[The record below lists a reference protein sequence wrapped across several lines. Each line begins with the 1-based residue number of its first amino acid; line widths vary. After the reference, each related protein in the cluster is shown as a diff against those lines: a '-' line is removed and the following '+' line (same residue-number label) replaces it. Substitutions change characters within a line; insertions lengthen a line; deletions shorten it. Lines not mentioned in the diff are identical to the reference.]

1 MNDMIAICN
10 GFFKIWEKQFQSK
23 NIIYSTDFYFLIDAI
38 ASLSYSVL
46 RAMMPWDT
54 RPYARSG
61 GERNPSTATV
71 SVTRQKQTHRSYPE
85 HHPYST
91 ATITSATARQTQE
104 TEKKFINAYSILY
117 IFTKLLWIKIYCN
130 NISPSGI
137 RRNFR
142 NLKNHIMSKYIIIPI
157 IFTSTIV
164 YGDNQKF
171 NEYANFCEKMIV
183 TLQSCTDEKSTFS
196 HSSEFPIILYTV
208 LNENP
213 LKDFF

>member
-1 MNDMIAICN
+1 MDFLRY
-10 GFFKIWEKQFQSK
+10 GKIVLVK

-91 ATITSATARQTQE
+91 ATITSVTARRHRNWPKNSPTQPTARRASPAG
-104 TEKKFINAYSILY
+104 TERPSWNAA
-117 IFTKLLWIKIYCN
+117 TTA
-130 NISPSGI
+130 
-137 RRNFR
+137 RNEG
-142 NLKNHIMSKYIIIPI
+142 
-157 IFTSTIV
+157 T
-164 YGDNQKF
+164 
-171 NEYANFCEKMIV
+171 
-183 TLQSCTDEKSTFS
+183 
-196 HSSEFPIILYTV
+196 
-208 LNENP
+208 
-213 LKDFF
+213 

>member
-1 MNDMIAICN
+1 MIIINLLLLKIVMNDMIAICN

-117 IFTKLLWIKIYCN
+117 IFTKLL
-130 NISPSGI
+130 
-137 RRNFR
+137 
-142 NLKNHIMSKYIIIPI
+142 
-157 IFTSTIV
+157 
-164 YGDNQKF
+164 
-171 NEYANFCEKMIV
+171 
-183 TLQSCTDEKSTFS
+183 
-196 HSSEFPIILYTV
+196 
-208 LNENP
+208 
-213 LKDFF
+213 

>member
-1 MNDMIAICN
+1 MIIINLLLLKIVMNDMIAICN

-91 ATITSATARQTQE
+91 ATITSATAQPPGRERIPFTPH
-104 TEKKFINAYSILY
+104 TLPTGLIN
-117 IFTKLLWIKIYCN
+117 TR
-130 NISPSGI
+130 ISPRVRSRPLFPPMTPTAT
-137 RRNFR
+137 RRKFR
-142 NLKNHIMSKYIIIPI
+142 RPR
-157 IFTSTIV
+157 
-164 YGDNQKF
+164 
-171 NEYANFCEKMIV
+171 
-183 TLQSCTDEKSTFS
+183 
-196 HSSEFPIILYTV
+196 
-208 LNENP
+208 ENGKP
-213 LKDFF
+213 PTTR